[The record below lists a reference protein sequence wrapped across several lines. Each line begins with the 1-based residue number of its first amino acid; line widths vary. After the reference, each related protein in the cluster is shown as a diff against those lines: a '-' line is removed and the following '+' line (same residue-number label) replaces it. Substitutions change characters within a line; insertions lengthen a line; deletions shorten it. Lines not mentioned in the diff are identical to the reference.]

1 MNKVRM
7 ILKYKAIKE
16 EKESKRLPSNVD
28 VNDVLEDLYNLD
40 PFVEYIPEVPGF
52 VKDWYWNVQSNFYE
66 NLEMLVRHSHN
77 IACMPIYKWYIS
89 TPDALRILV
98 NMHQFGYKVKEEKKY
113 KVKLKGVHKYNECL
127 YFGLNSNSWVLYS
140 ETSKGEFRRFHT
152 EKELKDGGFGEVFNN
167 TLFEVTEV
175 TE

>member
-1 MNKVRM
+1 MNKVRL
-7 ILKYKAIKE
+7 ILKYQGIKE
-16 EKESKRLPSNVD
+16 NKEKKRLPSTVD
-28 VNDVLEDLYNLD
+28 VNDVLGDLNNFD
-40 PFVEYIPEVPGF
+40 PFVDYIPEVPEC
-52 VKDWYWNVQSNFYE
+52 VKEWYHNVQSDFYE
-66 NLEMLVRHSHN
+66 SLEMLVKHASKN
-77 IACMPIYKWYIS
+77 KWMPICDWFIE
-89 TPDALRILV
+89 TPDALRILINV
-98 NMHQFGYKVKEEKKY
+98 HQFGYKRTSDKRY

-140 ETSKGEFRRFHT
+140 ENSKGEFRRFHT